1 VSLGDEAAARPFVE
15 ASAPV
20 AMKVLLKCRKGHTL
34 GYAVDDGLWLDQRQ
48 GGYFWHPDFDQENH
62 LGRVPAWC
70 DTCKVEGD
78 ISVQTAMKAVH
89 ERRKYKRIRMSNP
102 TP

>member
-1 VSLGDEAAARPFVE
+1 MSLADEQAAWRFVE
-15 ASAPV
+15 ASSPV
-20 AMKVLLKCRKGHTL
+20 ATKVKLQCREGHPI

-48 GGYFWHPDFDQENH
+48 GGYFWHPDFEQEN

-89 ERRKYKRIRMSNP
+89 ERRKYKRIRMSMP
-102 TP
+102 THQ